1 MANGGTLFIDEV
13 GEMPLSMQVKLLR
26 VLQNQRFMRV
36 GGTAEIISRFR
47 LVAAT
52 NRDLRD
58 EVAKGRFRED
68 LFRLSG
74 GPLRVPPLRERREDI
89 IGLAEA
95 FAESYC
101 QRYGRPSLRLTDAE
115 RACLLNYSWPGNVR
129 ELKNIIERAVILNAP
144 LLELV
149 SPSRATASGSG
160 AGAFII
166 PDFPTIPELEE
177 RYLRYVLER
186 TGGKV
191 CGPDGAES
199 LLRLKRTLGRQFRFK
214 PGDRFS
220 LHPKRF
226 LGHPAAREKPSSKS
240 ITGGKPFGQISD
252 GVPSCWANIAA
263 LATDRQS
270 TVVFRALFR
279 YCRYGVLIGCI
290 SSV

>member
-1 MANGGTLFIDEV
+1 MADGGTLFIDEV

-52 NRDLRD
+52 NRNLRD

-68 LFRLSG
+68 LFYRLSVV
-74 GPLRVPPLRERREDI
+74 PLRVPPLRERREDI

-95 FAESYC
+95 FVETYC
-101 QRYGRPSLRLTDAE
+101 QRYGRPPLQLTGAE
-115 RACLLNYSWPGNVR
+115 RACLLNYPWPGNVR

-149 SPSRATASGSG
+149 SPSQSAASGAA
-160 AGAFII
+160 AGAFTI

-177 RYLRYVLER
+177 RYLRYVLEQ

-191 CGPDGAES
+191 CGPDGAEA
-199 LLRLKRTLGRQFRFK
+199 LLRLKRSTIYLKLKKYGII
-214 PGDRFS
+214 
-220 LHPKRF
+220 
-226 LGHPAAREKPSSKS
+226 PSDF
-240 ITGGKPFGQISD
+240 I
-252 GVPSCWANIAA
+252 
-263 LATDRQS
+263 
-270 TVVFRALFR
+270 
-279 YCRYGVLIGCI
+279 
-290 SSV
+290 

>member
-1 MANGGTLFIDEV
+1 MLHMLF
-13 GEMPLSMQVKLLR
+13 
-26 VLQNQRFMRV
+26 
-36 GGTAEIISRFR
+36 
-47 LVAAT
+47 
-52 NRDLRD
+52 NRHLFPG
-58 EVAKGRFRED
+58 AYLFFTD
-68 LFRLSG
+68 LFYRLSVV
-74 GPLRVPPLRERREDI
+74 PLRVPPLRERREDI

-115 RACLLNYSWPGNVR
+115 RACLLNYPWPGNVR

-149 SPSRATASGSG
+149 SPNRATASGSE

-199 LLRLKRTLGRQFRFK
+199 LLRLKRSTIYLKLKKYGII
-214 PGDRFS
+214 
-220 LHPKRF
+220 
-226 LGHPAAREKPSSKS
+226 PSDF
-240 ITGGKPFGQISD
+240 I
-252 GVPSCWANIAA
+252 
-263 LATDRQS
+263 
-270 TVVFRALFR
+270 
-279 YCRYGVLIGCI
+279 
-290 SSV
+290 